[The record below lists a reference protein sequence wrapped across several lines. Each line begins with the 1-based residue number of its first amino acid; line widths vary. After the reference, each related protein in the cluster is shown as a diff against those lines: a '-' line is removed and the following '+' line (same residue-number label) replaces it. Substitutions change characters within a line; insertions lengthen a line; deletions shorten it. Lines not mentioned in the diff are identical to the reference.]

1 MAEYLATVAPISVTY
16 STLVNMVS
24 AGTLN
29 PEQTYLIN
37 DYQTKTTQ
45 PYTSASD
52 LGFNVIVKAATNTS
66 LYPEAKIIGN
76 DDEVIS
82 FSYEKWKIWY
92 DINNDTD
99 KYLWADTV
107 NGKGVI
113 YRMIDEYDNDLPYD
127 FKSISFWRATIS
139 TTIYDPADSG
149 HTSGYIGFTRMRE
162 IMFTEG
168 TTLPCPWISINASNV
183 IWETLT
189 TSGTPLT
196 SVYGGEIRYFNTFNG
211 ADRQGRVSHV
221 KMAPT
226 YDVDGKQMLN
236 NNIFLP
242 YDDDVIYNVTFEPY
256 CYNNTMRGCHNIKL
270 GASCGNNVFGTVYN
284 IELGNNCHKNLIYD
298 ASHNIK
304 IDDQGTFNLI
314 HYNCWDINIGK
325 ECSYITLVRNSS
337 DFSCGSLCSLINLGS
352 GLESATLGTGVQN
365 LYAGTGYPNDA
376 AKIPHIIA
384 GNNCRYIKI
393 AARKYNDG
401 YGSTLKIE
409 DGFNYSDYTYETLV
423 TGNRFVTLDLN
434 NMNNGETITAAMT
447 SPTYTGYTTY
457 YGVPSFP
464 NSVSSFTMSSGYSDY
479 LSTVTGYTGT
489 RHSIGGTMYL
499 YQTWELPNGN
509 YGPVIRNTT
518 GTTYAG
524 PNFGFIGQ
532 FGNGTAYTRA
542 LILSNAGVTPQGS
555 TTSLGST
562 DYRWSGIYSKTALN
576 VSSDER
582 LKTFKGD
589 ISISLD
595 DLKSL
600 PKSYFTWNDDEKQK
614 VRVGTSAQAVQK
626 LYPELVE
633 EDEKGYLGIE
643 YETLSVVALAAIDK
657 LYDYCKSLE
666 HRIEILEKQ
675 S

>member
-16 STLVNMVS
+16 STLVNMVN

-29 PEQTYLIN
+29 PEQTYLII
-37 DYQTKTTQ
+37 DYQTTTTQ
-45 PYTSASD
+45 PYTIAINA
-52 LGFNVIVKAATNTS
+52 GFNVIVKAATNTS
-66 LYPEAKIIGN
+66 LYPEAKIIAE
-76 DDEVIS
+76 DTEVIY
-82 FSYEKWKIWY
+82 FSYEKCKIWY

-99 KYLWADTV
+99 KYLWADST

-127 FKSISFWRATIS
+127 FKSINFRRGMITASV
-139 TTIYDPADSG
+139 YDPANTA
-149 HTSGYIGFTRMRE
+149 HTSGYIGFLRMLH
-162 IMFTEG
+162 IMYPDNVN
-168 TTLPCPWISINASNV
+168 TLPCPWISTNDSSV

-196 SVYGGEIRYFNTFNG
+196 SKNSDGKVRYFSTFNE
-211 ADRQGRVSHV
+211 ADRHGRVSHV

-284 IELGNNCHKNLIYD
+284 VELGNNCHKNLIYD

-337 DFSCGSLCSLINLGS
+337 DFTCGSLCSLINLGS

-365 LYAGTGYPNDA
+365 LYSGLENYNDA

-393 AARKYNDG
+393 AARKYNNG

-409 DGFNYSDYTYETLV
+409 DGFNYSDYTYESID
-423 TGNRFVTLDLN
+423 TGNRFVTLDIN
-434 NMNNGETITAAMT
+434 NFNAGETITATMT

-457 YGVPSFP
+457 YGVPT
-464 NSVSSFTMSSGYSDY
+464 SVSSFTMSSGYSDY

-489 RHSIGGTMYL
+489 RHSIGNAMYL
-499 YQTWELPNGN
+499 YQTWELPNGQ
-509 YGPVIRNTT
+509 YGPVISNTT
-518 GTTYAG
+518 ATTYSG
-524 PNFGFIGQ
+524 PNFGLLGQ
-532 FGNGTAYTRA
+532 FGSGTSYTRA
-542 LILSNAGVTPQGS
+542 LIMSTHGITPYG
-555 TTSLGST
+555 TNTSLGST
-562 DYRWSGIYSKTALN
+562 DYRWSGVYSKTALN

-614 VRVGTSAQAVQK
+614 VRIGTSAQAVQK

-633 EDEKGYLGIE
+633 KDEKGYLGIE